1 MPLLTLTVPML
12 NEAIAVPPAFAL
24 NTGSVSVS
32 GAKVT
37 LAAAPA
43 AFVDFQTPP
52 PVVPR

>member
-1 MPLLTLTVPML
+1 ML
-12 NEAIAVPPAFAL
+12 NEGIAETPEFAL

-32 GAKVT
+32 GVKVT
-37 LAAAPA
+37 FDTEPA